1 MPESDKY
8 FQTGCSLLA
17 VIILLSYFMIYLYCQ
32 LYCTNSLFILAYRI
46 KLLAELLNVEPKVL
60 LKINLQKMQLHDH
73 YNNSIEIEMACF
85 LIIIKVL

>member
-8 FQTGCSLLA
+8 FQTGCWLLA

-32 LYCTNSLFILAYRI
+32 LYYTNSLFILVYRI

-60 LKINLQKMQLHDH
+60 LKINLQKMQLH
-73 YNNSIEIEMACF
+73 
-85 LIIIKVL
+85 IITIIQSKLRWHVS